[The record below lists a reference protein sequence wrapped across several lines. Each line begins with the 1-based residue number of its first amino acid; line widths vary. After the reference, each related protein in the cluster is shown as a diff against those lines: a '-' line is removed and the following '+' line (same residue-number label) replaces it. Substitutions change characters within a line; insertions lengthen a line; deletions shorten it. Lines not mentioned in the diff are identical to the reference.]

1 MGSAETGALKA
12 MPELPE
18 VETVCRSLRP
28 HLLGRTIGCVRIL
41 EPRLRV
47 PVNESDL
54 KSLTGKRIETV
65 SRLAK
70 YILLN
75 VSDDLVWVFHLG
87 MSGKLICVAA
97 ETGRQKHDHIIVRL
111 DGGVE
116 LRYHDPRR
124 FGLSIVTKSDRLH
137 ELPQLRHIGVD
148 PFDPAL
154 DGDYLFRFTRVS
166 GRRIRDLLLDQQIVA
181 GLGNIYANEIL
192 SLSGI
197 KPTARAHRLTR
208 KQVQGIAAA
217 IPTLLRDAIRWCGTS
232 FSDYRDADDRLGE
245 FQNHLRVYDR
255 DGEKCR
261 HCAKNIKRVA
271 LGNRSAYYCPSCQ
284 K

>member
-1 MGSAETGALKA
+1 

-28 HLLGRTIGCVRIL
+28 HLLGRTISRVRVL
-41 EPRLRV
+41 ERRLRV
-47 PVNESDL
+47 PVNERDL
-54 KSLTGKRIETV
+54 RALTGKRVDGI
-65 SRLAK
+65 SRVAK

-75 VSDDLVWVFHLG
+75 LSDDHVWVFHLG
-87 MSGKLICVAA
+87 MSGKLICVPPNTA
-97 ETGRQKHDHIIVRL
+97 RNKHDHIVVDL
-111 DGGVE
+111 DGGSE

-124 FGLSIVTKSDRLH
+124 FGLSLVTSQDRLH
-137 ELPQLRHIGVD
+137 KLPQLRRVGLD

-154 DGDYLFRFTRVS
+154 DGDYLFRFTRAS

-192 SLSGI
+192 SLTGI
-197 KPTARAHRLTR
+197 KPSARAHRLTR
-208 KQVQGIAAA
+208 AQVQSLAAA
-217 IPTLLRDAIRWCGTS
+217 IPTLLGDAIRWCGTS
-232 FSDYRDADDRLGE
+232 FSDYRDADDKAGE

-261 HCAKNIKRVA
+261 KCPSVIKRVA